1 MKAERELR
9 TPSEPDDEDAAF
21 LGEPSRDKPPNRT
34 RLLVVLSLAA
44 IALLGF
50 VNLRMSRAPRSDV
63 LKLVTWNIAAI
74 NNNPFEY
81 WITHEDAAYNK
92 LMADVQSFIDAPG
105 ARDVAVSTVFTPAM
119 WAELKALM
127 VAQGWPG
134 IDDVA
139 ARWEAEYAP
148 RKIVSG
154 FMKDKTLGDKRL
166 ASMPDRITN
175 TINTRRGV
183 RNRPTVINCFAGDM
197 TTTAKWWANWKDFMF
212 KEKLELGSADAP
224 VRPPPARRSPTT
236 TAAALTRARPP
247 RSRY

>member
-21 LGEPSRDKPPNRT
+21 LGEASRDKPPNRT

-105 ARDVAVSTVFTPAM
+105 ARDVPPYA
-119 WAELKALM
+119 K
-127 VAQGWPG
+127 VAP
-134 IDDVA
+134 
-139 ARWEAEYAP
+139 
-148 RKIVSG
+148 
-154 FMKDKTLGDKRL
+154 
-166 ASMPDRITN
+166 
-175 TINTRRGV
+175 
-183 RNRPTVINCFAGDM
+183 
-197 TTTAKWWANWKDFMF
+197 
-212 KEKLELGSADAP
+212 
-224 VRPPPARRSPTT
+224 
-236 TAAALTRARPP
+236 
-247 RSRY
+247 

>member
-1 MKAERELR
+1 MHPPAPTIAPAPPQQKPDPSTLR
-9 TPSEPDDEDAAF
+9 VA
-21 LGEPSRDKPPNRT
+21 
-34 RLLVVLSLAA
+34 
-44 IALLGF
+44 
-50 VNLRMSRAPRSDV
+50 
-63 LKLVTWNIAAI
+63 TWNIAAV

-175 TINTRRGV
+175 TINLASGGV
-183 RNRPTVINCFAGDM
+183 ANRPTVINCFEGDM
-197 TTTAKWWANWKDFMF
+197 TS
-212 KEKLELGSADAP
+212 LSRSAP
-224 VRPPPARRSPTT
+224 QQ
-236 TAAALTRARPP
+236 AALHAKPSKKSAHHSALTPP
-247 RSRY
+247 LSFFPALFMCVPLQLVEGMEEVHVQQAAQAAK

>member
-1 MKAERELR
+1 MGSDRYDRHDGERS
-9 TPSEPDDEDAAF
+9 PF
-21 LGEPSRDKPPNRT
+21 MVVLGMGC
-34 RLLVVLSLAA
+34 LALVGFLVVVRGVFVAGSHVVEAEVAYETSLSVA
-44 IALLGF
+44 
-50 VNLRMSRAPRSDV
+50 
-63 LKLVTWNIAAI
+63 TWNVAAI

-224 VRPPPARRSPTT
+224 VRLRPPARLPTT
-236 TAAALTRARPP
+236 TAAALTRARPH